1 RHHAV
6 RERAQRRTLGTMG
19 RRGPHGAAGRRAAP
33 ARSAA
38 DRVKRKTNDLGGT
51 SLARLDYLRVDTTDL
66 PTRSDLRLR
75 TGRVHVAVGTFLG
88 GRSRLLSGRPG
99 ARCNVPMVAAGLSPR
114 SGTFPVLHVP
124 HVVEGSEEHTSQL
137 QSR

>member
-1 RHHAV
+1 
-6 RERAQRRTLGTMG
+6 MG

-75 TGRVHVAVGTFLG
+75 TRRVHVAVGTFLG
-88 GRSRLLSGRPG
+88 GRSRLLRRRAGVSCKG
-99 ARCNVPMVAAGLSPR
+99 PMAAPR
-114 SGTFPVLHVP
+114 DADPSGTFPV
-124 HVVEGSEEHTSQL
+124 
-137 QSR
+137 